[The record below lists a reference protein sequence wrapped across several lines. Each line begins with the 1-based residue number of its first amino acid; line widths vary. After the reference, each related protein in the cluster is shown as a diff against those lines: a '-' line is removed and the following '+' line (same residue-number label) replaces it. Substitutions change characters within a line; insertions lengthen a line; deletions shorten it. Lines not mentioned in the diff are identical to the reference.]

1 MTAIQNE
8 SRENNAARSL
18 LLRVFTQARPKADI
32 RVGARQ
38 SLALQSPIGWA
49 LDIHWRAAIQN
60 AYRCRTMRAIEAGL
74 LSVEPEAY

>member
-1 MTAIQNE
+1 M
-8 SRENNAARSL
+8 
-18 LLRVFTQARPKADI
+18 LRALCSCAFSHRLAPKADI

-49 LDIHWRAAIQN
+49 LDIHWREALQN

-74 LSVEPEAY
+74 LSVEPEAH